1 VIEQGD
7 SNTQE
12 EDMMGQDRE
21 IKILIVEDQYLISL
35 QLSHILKSMG
45 PSVSILTAQNGQEGF
60 NRTFEARPD
69 LIITDLAMPK
79 MDGYDM
85 VKKLREV
92 QDGQAIPIIGI
103 SASDPADV
111 RASAFQRLCDG
122 YLEKPFYQRD
132 VLEKVNALLG
142 LNERAA

>member
-1 VIEQGD
+1 MVDQD
-7 SNTQE
+7 S
-12 EDMMGQDRE
+12 E

-35 QLSHILKSMG
+35 QLSHILKSLG

-60 NRTFEARPD
+60 NKTIETRPD
-69 LIITDLAMPK
+69 LIISDLAMPK

-85 VKKLREV
+85 VKKIREAQNGKAV
-92 QDGQAIPIIGI
+92 PIIGI

-111 RASAFQRLCDG
+111 RASAFQRLCDD

-132 VLEKVNALLG
+132 VLEKVGTLLAR
-142 LNERAA
+142 NRPAS